1 MKTLLEIVK
10 LCEEFL
16 AKQGIS
22 SPKREAELLVSGAL
36 HISRLDLYVN
46 FERPLTEEELEL
58 IRARLKRRGQ
68 GEPLPY
74 IEGSLEFY
82 RCNLTVNSSVLI
94 PRQETEVLVDK
105 IVKELKFL
113 DLKGKRFLDLCT
125 GSGCIGLAI
134 KKEFPDLE
142 VILSDISDEA
152 LRVAQEN
159 AKRNQLQV
167 RLLHGDFFAPLK
179 LERVDFIAC
188 NPPYI
193 SEEEYLKL
201 SPEVSR
207 FEPTLA
213 LKGGDDGLKFYKKLK
228 EELPR
233 HLYPQGKVWL
243 EIGAAQGQAVSALFS
258 GPIWKKVLLEKDWS
272 GHDRFISLEFE

>member
-1 MKTLLEIVK
+1 
-10 LCEEFL
+10 
-16 AKQGIS
+16 
-22 SPKREAELLVSGAL
+22 
-36 HISRLDLYVN
+36 
-46 FERPLTEEELEL
+46 LTEEELEL

-74 IEGSLEFY
+74 IEGTLEFY
-82 RCNLTVNSSVLI
+82 RCHLTVNSSVLI

-105 IVKELKFL
+105 IVKELKFY

-142 VILSDISDEA
+142 VILSDISEDA
-152 LRVAQEN
+152 LRVAREN
-159 AKRNQLQV
+159 ARRNQLDV

-179 LERVDFIAC
+179 LERVDYVVC

-193 SEEEYLKL
+193 SEEEYQQL

-213 LKGGDDGLKFYKKLK
+213 LKGGVDGLKFYRKLK
-228 EELPR
+228 EELPL

-243 EIGAAQGQAVSALFS
+243 EIGAAQGEAVSSLFS